1 MPGFLWRGNTVV
13 AGAEMALARYSLL
26 RIRQKEAIF
35 VKFFVEYGQKRAAV
49 ESAHVTSPYHSVA
62 TAPPS

>member
-1 MPGFLWRGNTVV
+1 MPGFHGGAHTVV
-13 AGAEMALARYSLL
+13 AGAEMALAWNSLL

-35 VKFFVEYGQKRAAV
+35 VKLFVEYGQKRAAV